1 MTPETETSSPAAVN
15 NDRDGSDATVNC
27 ASETIKSS
35 SSNGLQGRIQGGR
48 TGRGVHQGYS
58 GQSGRFN
65 RPAYTSSI
73 RNFKGEVEDFGAVL
87 GTT

>member
-35 SSNGLQGRIQGGR
+35 SSNRGRVRGQGGCN
-48 TGRGVHQGYS
+48 GRGVHQGR
-58 GQSGRFN
+58 GGRGTHFN
-65 RPAYTSSI
+65 RPAYT
-73 RNFKGEVEDFGAVL
+73 
-87 GTT
+87 